1 MSSLVVLVI
10 VYAVLKV
17 ASSYFKKSFSEFE
30 ANKPGQAPMPSI
42 PGMEV
47 DEVEDD
53 MDYDTDYDIEES
65 LTPQPVVPV
74 EEIPIVVEKKVEK
87 KVTPA
92 KEEVPQKEAQDDDIH
107 LRTPQEARR
116 AIIYAE
122 IFNRKYD

>member
-47 DEVEDD
+47 EEVEDD
-53 MDYDTDYDIEES
+53 IDYDIEES

-74 EEIPIVVEKKVEK
+74 AEIPIVVEKKVEK
-87 KVTPA
+87 KVTPT
-92 KEEVPQKEAQDDDIH
+92 KEEAPQKEAQDDDIH

-116 AIIYAE
+116 AFIYAE

>member
-30 ANKPGQAPMPSI
+30 ANKPGQAPMPST

-87 KVTPA
+87 KVTPT
-92 KEEVPQKEAQDDDIH
+92 KEEAPQKEAQDDDIH

-116 AIIYAE
+116 AFIYAE

>member
-17 ASSYFKKSFSEFE
+17 ASSYFKKSFGEFE

-42 PGMEV
+42 PGMEEE
-47 DEVEDD
+47 EVEDGI
-53 MDYDTDYDIEES
+53 DYDTDYDIEES

-92 KEEVPQKEAQDDDIH
+92 KEEAPQKEAQDDDIH

-116 AIIYAE
+116 AFIYAE

>member
-1 MSSLVVLVI
+1 MSSLVVLVV

-92 KEEVPQKEAQDDDIH
+92 KEEAPQKEAQDDDIH

>member
-42 PGMEV
+42 SGMEV

-92 KEEVPQKEAQDDDIH
+92 KEEAPQKEAQDDDIH

-116 AIIYAE
+116 AFIYAE

>member
-74 EEIPIVVEKKVEK
+74 EEIPIVVEKTIEK
-87 KVTPA
+87 KVTPT
-92 KEEVPQKEAQDDDIH
+92 KEEAPQKEAQDDDIH

-116 AIIYAE
+116 AFIYAE

>member
-47 DEVEDD
+47 EEVEDGI
-53 MDYDTDYDIEES
+53 DYDTDYDIEEN

-74 EEIPIVVEKKVEK
+74 AEIPIVVEKKVEK
-87 KVTPA
+87 KVTPT
-92 KEEVPQKEAQDDDIH
+92 KEEAPQKEAQDDDIH

-116 AIIYAE
+116 AFIYAE

>member
-74 EEIPIVVEKKVEK
+74 AEIPIVVEKTVEK

-92 KEEVPQKEAQDDDIH
+92 KEEAPQKEAQDDDIH

>member
-47 DEVEDD
+47 EEVEDD

-74 EEIPIVVEKKVEK
+74 EEIPIVVEKTVEK

-92 KEEVPQKEAQDDDIH
+92 KEEAPQKEAQDDDIH

>member
-47 DEVEDD
+47 EEVEDGI
-53 MDYDTDYDIEES
+53 DYDTDYDIEES

-74 EEIPIVVEKKVEK
+74 EEIPIVVEKTVEK
-87 KVTPA
+87 KVTPT
-92 KEEVPQKEAQDDDIH
+92 KEEAPQKEAQDDDIH

-116 AIIYAE
+116 AFIYAE

>member
-87 KVTPA
+87 KVTPT
-92 KEEVPQKEAQDDDIH
+92 KEEAPQKEAQDDDIH

>member
-47 DEVEDD
+47 EEVEDGI
-53 MDYDTDYDIEES
+53 DYDTDYDIEES

-74 EEIPIVVEKKVEK
+74 AEIPIVVEKKVEK

-92 KEEVPQKEAQDDDIH
+92 KEEAPQKEAQDDDIH

-116 AIIYAE
+116 AFIYAE

>member
-74 EEIPIVVEKKVEK
+74 AEIPIVVEKKVEK

-92 KEEVPQKEAQDDDIH
+92 KEEAPQKEAQDDDIH

-116 AIIYAE
+116 AFIYAE

>member
-53 MDYDTDYDIEES
+53 IDYDTDYDIEES

-74 EEIPIVVEKKVEK
+74 AEIPIVVEKTVEK

-92 KEEVPQKEAQDDDIH
+92 KEEAPQKEAQDDDIH

-116 AIIYAE
+116 AFIYAE

>member
-47 DEVEDD
+47 EEVEDGI
-53 MDYDTDYDIEES
+53 DYDTDYDIEES

-74 EEIPIVVEKKVEK
+74 AEIPIVVEKTVEK

-92 KEEVPQKEAQDDDIH
+92 KEEAPQKEAQDDDIH

-116 AIIYAE
+116 AFIYAE

>member
-47 DEVEDD
+47 EEVEDD
-53 MDYDTDYDIEES
+53 IDYDTDYDIEES

-92 KEEVPQKEAQDDDIH
+92 KEEAPQKEAQDDDIH

-116 AIIYAE
+116 AFIYAE

>member
-17 ASSYFKKSFSEFE
+17 VSSYFKKSFSEFE

-74 EEIPIVVEKKVEK
+74 EETPIVVEKKVEK

-92 KEEVPQKEAQDDDIH
+92 KETAPQKETQDDDIH
-107 LRTPQEARR
+107 LRTPREARR
-116 AIIYAE
+116 AFIYAE
-122 IFNRKYD
+122 ICNRKYD

>member
-47 DEVEDD
+47 EEVEDD
-53 MDYDTDYDIEES
+53 IDYDTDYDIEES

-74 EEIPIVVEKKVEK
+74 AEIPIVVEKKVEK

-92 KEEVPQKEAQDDDIH
+92 KEEAPQKEAQDDDIH

-116 AIIYAE
+116 AFIYAE

>member
-1 MSSLVVLVI
+1 MSSLVVLVV

-30 ANKPGQAPMPSI
+30 ANKPGQAPMPST

-47 DEVEDD
+47 EEVEDD

-74 EEIPIVVEKKVEK
+74 EEIPIVVEKTVEK

-92 KEEVPQKEAQDDDIH
+92 KEEAPQKEAQDDDIH

-116 AIIYAE
+116 AFIYAE

>member
-87 KVTPA
+87 KVKPA
-92 KEEVPQKEAQDDDIH
+92 KEEAPQKEAQDDDIH

-116 AIIYAE
+116 AFIYAE

>member
-47 DEVEDD
+47 EEVEDGI
-53 MDYDTDYDIEES
+53 DYDTDYDIEES

-74 EEIPIVVEKKVEK
+74 EEIPIVVEKTVEK

-92 KEEVPQKEAQDDDIH
+92 KEEAPQKEAQDDDIH

-116 AIIYAE
+116 AFIYAE

>member
-47 DEVEDD
+47 EEVEDD

-92 KEEVPQKEAQDDDIH
+92 KEEAPQKEAQDDDIH

-116 AIIYAE
+116 AFIYAE

>member
-92 KEEVPQKEAQDDDIH
+92 KEEAPQKEAQDDDIH

-122 IFNRKYD
+122 IFNRTYD

>member
-47 DEVEDD
+47 EEVEDGI
-53 MDYDTDYDIEES
+53 DYDTDYDIEES

-74 EEIPIVVEKKVEK
+74 AEIPIVVEKKVEK
-87 KVTPA
+87 KVTPT
-92 KEEVPQKEAQDDDIH
+92 KEEAPQKEAQDDDIH

-116 AIIYAE
+116 AFIYAE

>member
-47 DEVEDD
+47 EEVEDD
-53 MDYDTDYDIEES
+53 IDYDTDYDIEES

-74 EEIPIVVEKKVEK
+74 AEIPIVVEKTVEK

-92 KEEVPQKEAQDDDIH
+92 KEEAPQKEAQDDAIH

-116 AIIYAE
+116 AFIYAE

>member
-74 EEIPIVVEKKVEK
+74 AEIPIVVEKKVEK

-92 KEEVPQKEAQDDDIH
+92 KEEAPQKEAQDDDIH
-107 LRTPQEARR
+107 LSTPQEARR
-116 AIIYAE
+116 AFIYAE

>member
-1 MSSLVVLVI
+1 MSSLVVLVV

-74 EEIPIVVEKKVEK
+74 EKIPIVVEKKVEK

-92 KEEVPQKEAQDDDIH
+92 KEEAPQKEAQDDDIH

-116 AIIYAE
+116 AFIYAE

>member
-47 DEVEDD
+47 EEVEDD
-53 MDYDTDYDIEES
+53 IDYDTDYDIEES
-65 LTPQPVVPV
+65 LTPQPIVPV

-87 KVTPA
+87 KVTPT
-92 KEEVPQKEAQDDDIH
+92 KEEAPQKEAQDDDIH

-116 AIIYAE
+116 AFIYAE

>member
-53 MDYDTDYDIEES
+53 IDYDTDYDIEES

-87 KVTPA
+87 KVTPT
-92 KEEVPQKEAQDDDIH
+92 KEEAPQKEAQDDDIH

-116 AIIYAE
+116 AFIYAE

>member
-53 MDYDTDYDIEES
+53 MDYDIEES

-74 EEIPIVVEKKVEK
+74 AEIPIVVEKTVEK

-92 KEEVPQKEAQDDDIH
+92 KEEAPQKEAQDDDIH

-116 AIIYAE
+116 AFIYAE

>member
-74 EEIPIVVEKKVEK
+74 EKIPIVVEKKVEK

-92 KEEVPQKEAQDDDIH
+92 KEEAPQKEAQDDDIH

-116 AIIYAE
+116 AFIYAE

>member
-47 DEVEDD
+47 EEVEDD

-87 KVTPA
+87 KVTPT
-92 KEEVPQKEAQDDDIH
+92 KEEAPQKEAQDDDIH

-116 AIIYAE
+116 AFIYAE

>member
-47 DEVEDD
+47 EEVEDD
-53 MDYDTDYDIEES
+53 IDYDIEES

-74 EEIPIVVEKKVEK
+74 AEIPIVVEKKVEK
-87 KVTPA
+87 KVTPT
-92 KEEVPQKEAQDDDIH
+92 KEEAPQKEAQDDDIH

>member
-87 KVTPA
+87 KVTPT
-92 KEEVPQKEAQDDDIH
+92 KEEAPQKEAQDDDIH

-116 AIIYAE
+116 AFIYAE

>member
-74 EEIPIVVEKKVEK
+74 EKIPIVVEKKVEK
-87 KVTPA
+87 KVTPT
-92 KEEVPQKEAQDDDIH
+92 KEEAPQKEAQDDDIH

-116 AIIYAE
+116 AFIYAE

>member
-47 DEVEDD
+47 EEVEDGI
-53 MDYDTDYDIEES
+53 DYDTDYDIEEG

-74 EEIPIVVEKKVEK
+74 EEIPIVVEKTVEK
-87 KVTPA
+87 KVTPT
-92 KEEVPQKEAQDDDIH
+92 KEEAPQKEAQDDDIH

-116 AIIYAE
+116 AFIYAE

>member
-47 DEVEDD
+47 EEVEDGI
-53 MDYDTDYDIEES
+53 DYDTDYDIEES

-87 KVTPA
+87 KVTPT
-92 KEEVPQKEAQDDDIH
+92 KEEAPQKEAQDDDIH

-116 AIIYAE
+116 AFIYAE

>member
-10 VYAVLKV
+10 VYAALKV
-17 ASSYFKKSFSEFE
+17 VSSYFKKSFSEFE

-42 PGMEV
+42 PGLEV
-47 DEVEDD
+47 EEVEDD
-53 MDYDTDYDIEES
+53 MDYDTEES
-65 LTPQPVVPV
+65 LMPQPVVPV
-74 EEIPIVVEKKVEK
+74 KVTPIVVEEKVEK

-92 KEEVPQKEAQDDDIH
+92 KEEAPKKDAQDDDIH

-116 AIIYAE
+116 AFIYAE

>member
-10 VYAVLKV
+10 VYVVLKV

-74 EEIPIVVEKKVEK
+74 EEIPIVVEKTVEK

-92 KEEVPQKEAQDDDIH
+92 KEEAPQKEAQDDDIH

-116 AIIYAE
+116 AFIYAE

>member
-47 DEVEDD
+47 EEVEDD
-53 MDYDTDYDIEES
+53 IDYDTDYDIEES

-92 KEEVPQKEAQDDDIH
+92 KEEAPQKEAQDDDIH